1 MECAA
6 KRLSANVAM
15 KAIASAMKAIAT
27 AMKRILL
34 LVLQNSSFPSAAN
47 EPFSLCCKTTRH
59 DY

>member
-15 KAIASAMKAIAT
+15 KAIAS